1 MTIILIKLH
10 SFVKKKAYYAGEMFY
25 QKFNK
30 SLIGKKSHSNQ
41 SFMKT
46 YRKFVLLGTVAE
58 QEGSKPKFNEKINL
72 SSLDDCLLF
81 RSFSKFR

>member
-1 MTIILIKLH
+1 MI
-10 SFVKKKAYYAGEMFY
+10 KAYYAGEMFY

-58 QEGSKPKFNEKINL
+58 HEGSKPKFNEKINL

-81 RSFSKFR
+81 RSFWKFR